1 MYCRGEKMRIGILGG
16 TFDPIHMGH
25 LIAAESA
32 YDAAGLDQI
41 ILMPS
46 GLSYFKKDLQ
56 VTDAQLRYEMTCAAA
71 EGNAHFTVSDMETKR
86 PGNSYTAV
94 TLQELHRQRPEDV
107 LYYIVGADTLVQ
119 MESWRNPETIFSLAG
134 ILVETRGDEVDRR
147 QMEQAADEL
156 RQRYGAS
163 IQILPLRNIEISSTE
178 IRRRVRDGR
187 SIRYLVP
194 AAVESFIM
202 EHHLY
207 RDQDA
212 R

>member
-1 MYCRGEKMRIGILGG
+1 MRIGIMGG
-16 TFDPIHMGH
+16 TFDPIHLGH

-46 GLSYFKKDLQ
+46 GLSYFKKDQ
-56 VTDAQLRYEMTCAAA
+56 NVTSAQLRYEMTCAAA
-71 EGNAHFTVSDMETKR
+71 GDNPHFTVSELETRR

-94 TLQELHRQRPEDV
+94 TLQEMHAQRPEDA

-119 MESWRNPETIFSLAG
+119 METWRNPEIIFSLAG
-134 ILVETRGDEVDRR
+134 ILVETREDEVDRS
-147 QMEQAADEL
+147 QLEQAADGL
-156 RQRYGAS
+156 RRRYGAS
-163 IQILPLRNIEISSTE
+163 IQVLPVRNIEISSTE
-178 IRRRVRDGR
+178 IRGRVRDGR

-202 EHHLY
+202 EHQLY
-207 RDQDA
+207 RG
-212 R
+212 